1 MQRREFLNTL
11 ATVTLVSAAAGPAA
25 KLSAAP
31 TPKATRS
38 ARSTAGA
45 SDAIMTVRGAIAA
58 GELGR
63 VLPHEH
69 VLVDFIGADQ
79 ISPDRYDPAVA
90 FAKIEPFLQRVRALG
105 FTALFECT
113 PAFLGRDPRLLVR
126 LSEAT
131 GLHLVTNTGYYA
143 ARQNKF
149 VPAHAL
155 QDDADA
161 LAARWT
167 REWHDGIDG
176 TGVRPGFIKLGVDA
190 GPLTDTGRK
199 LVAAAARTHRASG
212 LTIAVHSGDHV
223 AAREQLA
230 ILTAEGVRPDAW
242 IWVHAQNAKDEEAW
256 TNSAQAGGWVSFDG
270 VSPRSLAR
278 HVHGVLQLKRAG
290 LLGRVLVSQDA
301 GWYRPGEPDGGQFR
315 DFEFLARVCLPKL
328 REEGVTEAEIDQLTI
343 RNPAEAF
350 AVRPRLA

>member
-1 MQRREFLNTL
+1 MHRREFLNTL
-11 ATVTLVSAAAGPAA
+11 ATATLVSAAGGSLAE
-25 KLSAAP
+25 LSAAP
-31 TPKATRS
+31 APKAARTASS
-38 ARSTAGA
+38 ASE
-45 SDAIMTVRGAIAA
+45 SIMTVRGPIPA

-79 ISPDRYDPAVA
+79 VSPDRYDPAVA
-90 FAKIEPFLQRVRALG
+90 FAKIEPFLARVRALG
-105 FTALFECT
+105 FNALFECT

-155 QDDADA
+155 QEDADA

-167 REWHDGIDG
+167 REWRDSIDR
-176 TGVRPGFIKLGVDA
+176 TGVKPGFIKLGVDA
-190 GPLTDTGRK
+190 GPLTEQGRK
-199 LVAAAARTHRASG
+199 LVEAAARAHRGTG

-223 AAREQLA
+223 AAREQLG
-230 ILTAEGVRPDAW
+230 ILRAEGVRPEAW
-242 IWVHAQNAKDEEAW
+242 IWVHAQNAKDEEMW
-256 TNSAQAGGWVSFDG
+256 TNSGRSGGWVSFDG
-270 VSPRSLAR
+270 ISPRSIAR
-278 HVHGVLQLKRAG
+278 HVHGVLQMKRAG
-290 LLGRVLVSQDA
+290 LLGRVLISQDA

-315 DFEFLARVCLPKL
+315 DFEFLPRVFLPRL

-350 AVRPRLA
+350 AIRPRLA